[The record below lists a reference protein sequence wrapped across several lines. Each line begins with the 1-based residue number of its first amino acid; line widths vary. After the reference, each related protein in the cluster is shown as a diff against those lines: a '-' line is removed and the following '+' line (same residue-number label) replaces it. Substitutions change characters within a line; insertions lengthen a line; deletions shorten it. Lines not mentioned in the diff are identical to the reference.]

1 MRSRERVPRVG
12 MSIDQGPLHAS
23 ISIDLDPVF
32 RHVNEFLGLRCAPD
46 LLALGVFPRGTTAKE
61 VTESMAAFVAARKV
75 LGVER
80 LGDATVRV
88 LDIGAGR
95 SPRTG
100 ALFAFRS
107 RWEVIAIDPELRAEK
122 WTGKIHRLE
131 CVPKRIQDVRI
142 ECPGLA
148 ILTLVHAHVQVLDA
162 LRSVEATEYL
172 VVALPC
178 CVPHD
183 LPRETDLQ
191 YGDFGCWSPKRQIKI
206 WRLSRE
212 QRDELIAPESR

>member
-1 MRSRERVPRVG
+1 MNRRERVPRVG

-46 LLALGVFPRGTTAKE
+46 LLALGVFPRGSTAKE
-61 VTESMAAFVAARKV
+61 VTESMSAFVATRKV

-80 LGDATVRV
+80 FGDGSVRL

-107 RWEVIAIDPELRAEK
+107 RWEVVAIDPELRADK
-122 WTGKIHRLE
+122 WTGKIQHLE
-131 CVPKRIQDVRI
+131 CIPKRIQDVRI

-148 ILTLVHAHVQVLDA
+148 VITLVHAHVQVVAA
-162 LRSVEATEYL
+162 LRSVEATDYL

-183 LPRETDLQ
+183 LPLEPVFQ
-191 YGDFGCWSPKRQIKI
+191 YGDFGCWSPKRQIKV
-206 WRLSRE
+206 WQLSRE
-212 QRDELIAPESR
+212 QRDKLVAPEAR